1 MSQIFTSLTKD
12 EFQEMLQKS
21 VNLALNKEA
30 KEKSTVNAHEEFL
43 TVDEACK
50 LLRIS
55 KPTLYKRMEEGK
67 IQSSQMGTSS
77 RSRRLFNKLE
87 LLQSIKAG
95 AHSYFTNEM

>member
-1 MSQIFTSLTKD
+1 MTQIFTSFSKD
-12 EFQEMLQKS
+12 EFQDMLQKS
-21 VNLALNKEA
+21 VDLALNKEA
-30 KEKSTVNAHEEFL
+30 KEKSVQNSQEEFL

-67 IQSSQMGTSS
+67 IKSYQMGTSS

-87 LLQSIKAG
+87 LVLSIQQG
-95 AHSYFTNEM
+95 GGSL

>member
-12 EFQEMLQKS
+12 EFLDMIQKS
-21 VNLALNKEA
+21 IDLALNKEA
-30 KEKSTVNAHEEFL
+30 KEKSVQNFEEEFL

-87 LLQSIKAG
+87 LLQSIKTG
-95 AHSYFTNEM
+95 GGNL

>member
-1 MSQIFTSLTKD
+1 MTQIFTSFSKE

-21 VNLALNKEA
+21 VDLALNKEA
-30 KEKSTVNAHEEFL
+30 KEKSVQNSQEEFL

-67 IQSSQMGTSS
+67 IKSYQMGTSN

-87 LLQSIKAG
+87 LVQSIQQG
-95 AHSYFTNEM
+95 GGSL

>member
-1 MSQIFTSLTKD
+1 MPQILTTFSKD

-21 VNLALNKEA
+21 VDLALNKEA
-30 KEKSTVNAHEEFL
+30 KEKSVQNSQEEFL

-67 IQSSQMGTSS
+67 IKSYQMGTSS
-77 RSRRLFNKLE
+77 R
-87 LLQSIKAG
+87 
-95 AHSYFTNEM
+95 

>member
-12 EFQEMLQKS
+12 EFQDMLQKS
-21 VNLALNKEA
+21 VDLALNKEA
-30 KEKSTVNAHEEFL
+30 KEKSNQNSEEEFL

-55 KPTLYKRMEEGK
+55 KPTLYKLMGEGK
-67 IQSSQMGTSS
+67 IESSQMGTSR

-87 LLQSIKAG
+87 LLQSIKKG
-95 AHSYFTNEM
+95 ESNL